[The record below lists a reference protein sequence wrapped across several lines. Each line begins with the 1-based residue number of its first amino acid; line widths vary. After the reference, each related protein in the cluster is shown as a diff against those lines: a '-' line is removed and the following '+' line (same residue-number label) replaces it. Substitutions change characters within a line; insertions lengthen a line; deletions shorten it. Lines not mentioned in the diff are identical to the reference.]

1 MARIRTIKP
10 SFWTSEQI
18 VECST
23 NARLLFIG
31 IWNFADDGGVIPA
44 SIKSLKM
51 QIFPGDDFS
60 SSEIGAMVNELLR
73 VGLLIEYQADAKI
86 YWAVSGWHHQKIDR
100 PNLTHPQPILTKFD
114 DRSSNDRRTLD
125 EQSPPEGRGREG
137 KGKER
142 KGEENG
148 ALAEFENST
157 SEKNQKPVQPSP
169 DDQRAT
175 APADDQSGDDFQK
188 VVSAIRQWCRD
199 DQFRQL
205 GAWRDQCRY
214 DPATHGAVNDEV
226 AKFAAYWLACNDEA
240 KARRLAKSPVE
251 FFRKHFPKWLAD
263 AKTYNKP
270 SKSTRPA
277 FSGSSQPNRQLPASV
292 GMEAARTHVQTA
304 HSGFAKEF
312 TEKDLA
318 WIAQAKDESEMRE
331 RAADK
336 AKQKT
341 QQMKFTQPRNGETSL
356 AASMGSFHITPEA

>member
-10 SFWTSEQI
+10 SFWTSEQV

-44 SIKSLKM
+44 SVKSLKM

-60 SSEIGAMVNELLR
+60 ASEIQSWINELINA
-73 VGLLIEYQADAKI
+73 GLIIEYQVDAKS

-100 PNLTHPQPILTKFD
+100 PSVLYPPPDLTKFVE
-114 DRSSNDRRTLD
+114 RSTNDRRTLD
-125 EQSPPEGRGREG
+125 GRHPPEGRGKEG

-142 KGEENG
+142 KGEEKS

-157 SEKNQKPVQPSP
+157 SEKNQKTALPSP

-175 APADDQSGDDFQK
+175 APADDQSGDDFK
-188 VVSAIRQWCRD
+188 KTVSAIRQWCRE

-226 AKFAAYWLACNDEA
+226 AKFCGYWLGCNDQA
-240 KARRLAKSPVE
+240 KARRLAQNPVA
-251 FFRKHFPKWLAD
+251 FFQKHFPKWLAD

-270 SKSTRPA
+270 NKPNRPA
-277 FSGSSQPNRQLPASV
+277 FSSSSQPNRQLPASV
-292 GMEAARTHVQTA
+292 GMEAAKAHVQTA

-312 TEKDLA
+312 TDKDLA
-318 WIAQAKDESEMRE
+318 WIAQAKDEPEMRE

-336 AKQKT
+336 AKQKIA
-341 QQMKFTQPRNGETSL
+341 QMKFTAPRNGESTI
-356 AASMGSFHITPEA
+356 AASMGGFQIPEA

>member
-10 SFWTSEQI
+10 SFWTSEQV

-44 SIKSLKM
+44 SVKSLKM

-60 SSEIGAMVNELLR
+60 ASDIQQWVNELIETE
-73 VGLLIEYQADAKI
+73 LLIEYQVDGKL

-100 PNLTHPQPILTKFD
+100 PSKLYPAPILTKFA
-114 DRSSNDRRTLD
+114 DRSTNDPRTLD
-125 EQSPPEGRGREG
+125 GRHPPEGRGKEG

-142 KGEENG
+142 KGEEKS

-157 SEKNQKPVQPSP
+157 SEKNQKPVLPSP

-175 APADDQSGDDFQK
+175 APADDQSGDFEK
-188 VVSAIRQWCRD
+188 VVSAIRQWCRE

-240 KARRLAKSPVE
+240 KARRLSKNPVE

-270 SKSTRPA
+270 SKSNRPA

-304 HSGFAKEF
+304 HSGFAREF

-356 AASMGSFHITPEA
+356 AASMGSFHIKPEA